1 MVPYRSIHFAGV
13 MNPLMCGLAT
23 YAAKSGVKVT
33 ASDDH
38 PHALYQKT
46 LEDAGITVHDMFSQL
61 HVAKSIEL
69 VVLSPYLDERN
80 VEVTSAQKQ
89 SISVMMAVD
98 FLREIMGQLP
108 RVITLGDY
116 EAPLMSRWL
125 AHIWKQSHMPIAH
138 FALAPDTDSGF
149 SHIIDDN
156 ATTFIAPLQG
166 IKRDGHTYEPDFL
179 SFEAQTIVVP
189 SLKYTDPELYTTL
202 DDTYQAYYRLA
213 RKMPRSGVMIGNS
226 DWPRMKRL
234 QTHLVDR
241 KIETYGVGLDARW
254 QIRDVVASSEG
265 TTFYL
270 VSGRERY
277 GPFTIPEWGEHMV
290 AMAAGIAITSLW
302 HDIPVEIVGRG
313 LLTLPKVSR
322 YMEVSHDAMGRT
334 IIDDC
339 ADHPVN
345 VKEALRAIKTRYP
358 DKKIWCL
365 FQPQSY
371 VRTKAMVDE
380 LPEALGDADYIY
392 IADIAGYPK
401 EKSEGYHARHLVAHL
416 RRTHSQTFYLEPG
429 MDMTGLLRDRVASQD
444 CIVTLG
450 AYGVGQTAVAPLQVS
465 HNADQPVS

>member
-1 MVPYRSIHFAGV
+1 MVPYRSIHFAGI

-23 YAAKSGVKVT
+23 YAAQAGVKVT

-38 PHALYQKT
+38 PHALYLQV
-46 LEDAGITVHDMFSQL
+46 LERAGITAYDMFSQL
-61 HVAKSIEL
+61 HVVKSVEL

-89 SISVMMAVD
+89 NITVMTAID
-98 FLREIMGQLP
+98 FLREIMGTLP

-125 AHIWKQSHMPIAH
+125 AHVWKQAHMAIAS
-138 FALAPDTDSGF
+138 FSVCPDTSTSFG
-149 SHIIDDN
+149 HIFDEN
-156 ATTFIAPLQG
+156 ATTFITPLLG

-179 SFEAQTIVVP
+179 SFDAQTIVVP

-241 KIETYGVGLDARW
+241 RIETYGEGIDARW
-254 QIRDVVASSEG
+254 QIRDVTVDKEG

-270 VSGRERY
+270 ISGRERY
-277 GPFTIPEWGEHMV
+277 GPFVIPLWGDHMV

-302 HDIPVEIVGRG
+302 HDIPVDIVGRG
-313 LLTLPKVSR
+313 LMTVPSVCR
-322 YMEVSHDAMGRT
+322 YMEEWRDTEGRT

-345 VKEALRAIKTRYP
+345 IHEVLTAIKARYP

-365 FQPQSY
+365 YQPQSY
-371 VRTKAMVDE
+371 VRTKALVDE
-380 LPEALGDADYIY
+380 LPEALRQADYIY
-392 IADIAGYPK
+392 VADIAGYPK

-429 MDMTGLLRDRVASQD
+429 MDMTGLLRDRVASHD

-450 AYGVGQTAVAPLQVS
+450 AYGVGQSAVAPLRANN
-465 HNADQPVS
+465 NADQPVS